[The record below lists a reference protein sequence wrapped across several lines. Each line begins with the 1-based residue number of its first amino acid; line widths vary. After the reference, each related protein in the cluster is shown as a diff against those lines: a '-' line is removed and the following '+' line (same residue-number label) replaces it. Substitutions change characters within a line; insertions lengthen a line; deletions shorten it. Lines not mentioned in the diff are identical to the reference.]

1 MRTPA
6 VIDPKMLDDLARRF
20 AEAVPPGLRTLQQDL
35 EKNFRATLQAA
46 FARMELVTREEFD
59 VQTAVLARTRTRLE
73 ELEARVVAL
82 EAQVLAIAPPAPPAE
97 DVGLQG

>member
-1 MRTPA
+1 M
-6 VIDPKMLDDLARRF
+6 IDPKMLDDMARRF

-59 VQTAVLARTRTRLE
+59 VQTAVLARTRARLE
-73 ELEARVVAL
+73 ELEARVAVL
-82 EAQVLAIAPPAPPAE
+82 EAQVLAVAPPAPPSE